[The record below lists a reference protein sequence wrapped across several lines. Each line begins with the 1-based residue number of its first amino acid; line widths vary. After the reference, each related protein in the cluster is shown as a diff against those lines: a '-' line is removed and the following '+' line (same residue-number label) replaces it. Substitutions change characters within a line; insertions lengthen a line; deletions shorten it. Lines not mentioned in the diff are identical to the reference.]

1 MLLEVKDIQ
10 LVRNGPHNRFNLHK
24 GEILGFAGLVGSG
37 RTELA
42 LGMMGAL
49 PTVSKDVWLRGEKVS
64 LDDPAQAL
72 ACGIGLLPES
82 RKSEGLI
89 TAFSIREN
97 ISLNNLPK
105 YQNAS
110 GLIDKAKECAS
121 VDALMRQLSIKA
133 PSGESLVVNLSGG
146 NQQKVVIARWIN
158 HHCDV
163 LVFDEPTRGID
174 VGAKAQIYALMRSLT
189 EQGYAIIMISSE
201 LPEVIGMCDRVA
213 VSTRAP
219 SSRYWKRP
227 PSILKRSCAMQQ
239 GAQVNTSINTAG
251 TGRLRLNL
259 ARLLRSPAFYPF
271 VGLVVVTLVMIL
283 ASDTFLTASNLS
295 NIARQVSINAIIAV
309 GMTCVILTGGIDLS
323 VGPVMALS
331 GTLTAGL
338 MVAGLPPGLA
348 IGAGLLVGV
357 AFGIGNGL
365 FVAYLHMP
373 PIIVT
378 LATMGIARGFGLM
391 YTDGY
396 PISGL
401 PEWFAFF
408 GRASVFGLQVP
419 ILIML
424 ITYLAAYV
432 LLQHTRIGRY
442 IYAIGGN
449 EEAVRLSGVRA
460 ARFKLLVYGIS
471 GFTAAIA
478 GLVLTSR
485 LMSGQPNAGVS
496 FELDAIAAVVLG
508 GASIAGGRGVI
519 IGTLLGAMLLGVLN
533 NGLNMLGVSPYVQS
547 VIKGGIILLAIFIS
561 RQRHR

>member
-1 MLLEVKDIQ
+1 
-10 LVRNGPHNRFNLHK
+10 
-24 GEILGFAGLVGSG
+24 
-37 RTELA
+37 
-42 LGMMGAL
+42 
-49 PTVSKDVWLRGEKVS
+49 
-64 LDDPAQAL
+64 
-72 ACGIGLLPES
+72 
-82 RKSEGLI
+82 
-89 TAFSIREN
+89 
-97 ISLNNLPK
+97 
-105 YQNAS
+105 
-110 GLIDKAKECAS
+110 
-121 VDALMRQLSIKA
+121 
-133 PSGESLVVNLSGG
+133 
-146 NQQKVVIARWIN
+146 
-158 HHCDV
+158 
-163 LVFDEPTRGID
+163 
-174 VGAKAQIYALMRSLT
+174 
-189 EQGYAIIMISSE
+189 
-201 LPEVIGMCDRVA
+201 
-213 VSTRAP
+213 
-219 SSRYWKRP
+219 
-227 PSILKRSCAMQQ
+227 MQQ

-401 PEWFAFF
+401 PEWFAVF

>member
-1 MLLEVKDIQ
+1 
-10 LVRNGPHNRFNLHK
+10 
-24 GEILGFAGLVGSG
+24 
-37 RTELA
+37 
-42 LGMMGAL
+42 
-49 PTVSKDVWLRGEKVS
+49 
-64 LDDPAQAL
+64 
-72 ACGIGLLPES
+72 
-82 RKSEGLI
+82 
-89 TAFSIREN
+89 
-97 ISLNNLPK
+97 
-105 YQNAS
+105 
-110 GLIDKAKECAS
+110 
-121 VDALMRQLSIKA
+121 
-133 PSGESLVVNLSGG
+133 
-146 NQQKVVIARWIN
+146 
-158 HHCDV
+158 
-163 LVFDEPTRGID
+163 
-174 VGAKAQIYALMRSLT
+174 
-189 EQGYAIIMISSE
+189 
-201 LPEVIGMCDRVA
+201 
-213 VSTRAP
+213 
-219 SSRYWKRP
+219 
-227 PSILKRSCAMQQ
+227 
-239 GAQVNTSINTAG
+239 VNTSINAAG

-283 ASDTFLTASNLS
+283 ASDTFLTAGNLS

-348 IGAGLLVGV
+348 IGAGMLVGV

-378 LATMGIARGFGLM
+378 LATMGIARGLGLM

-401 PEWFAFF
+401 PEWFAVF
-408 GRASVFGLQVP
+408 GRASVLGIQVP

-424 ITYLAAYV
+424 LTYLAAYV

-471 GFTAAIA
+471 GLTAAIA

-547 VIKGGIILLAIFIS
+547 VIKGAIILLAIFIS

>member
-1 MLLEVKDIQ
+1 
-10 LVRNGPHNRFNLHK
+10 
-24 GEILGFAGLVGSG
+24 
-37 RTELA
+37 
-42 LGMMGAL
+42 
-49 PTVSKDVWLRGEKVS
+49 
-64 LDDPAQAL
+64 
-72 ACGIGLLPES
+72 
-82 RKSEGLI
+82 
-89 TAFSIREN
+89 
-97 ISLNNLPK
+97 
-105 YQNAS
+105 
-110 GLIDKAKECAS
+110 
-121 VDALMRQLSIKA
+121 
-133 PSGESLVVNLSGG
+133 
-146 NQQKVVIARWIN
+146 
-158 HHCDV
+158 
-163 LVFDEPTRGID
+163 
-174 VGAKAQIYALMRSLT
+174 
-189 EQGYAIIMISSE
+189 
-201 LPEVIGMCDRVA
+201 
-213 VSTRAP
+213 
-219 SSRYWKRP
+219 
-227 PSILKRSCAMQQ
+227 MQQ
-239 GAQVNTSINTAG
+239 GAQVNTSIS
-251 TGRLRLNL
+251 TGDSSRLRLNL
-259 ARLLRSPAFYPF
+259 ARLVRSPAFYPF
-271 VGLVVVTLVMIL
+271 VGLVVVTVVMIF

-348 IGAGLLVGV
+348 IGAGLLIGV

-401 PEWFAFF
+401 PEWFGFF
-408 GRASVFGLQVP
+408 GRQSLLGIQVP

-424 ITYLAAYV
+424 VTYLVAYV

-471 GFTAAIA
+471 GLTAAIA

-485 LMSGQPNAGVS
+485 LMSGQPNAGIG

-519 IGTLLGAMLLGVLN
+519 VGTLLGAMLLGVLN

-547 VIKGGIILLAIFIS
+547 VIKGAIILLAIFIS
-561 RQRHR
+561 RQRHK

>member
-1 MLLEVKDIQ
+1 
-10 LVRNGPHNRFNLHK
+10 
-24 GEILGFAGLVGSG
+24 
-37 RTELA
+37 
-42 LGMMGAL
+42 
-49 PTVSKDVWLRGEKVS
+49 
-64 LDDPAQAL
+64 
-72 ACGIGLLPES
+72 
-82 RKSEGLI
+82 
-89 TAFSIREN
+89 
-97 ISLNNLPK
+97 
-105 YQNAS
+105 
-110 GLIDKAKECAS
+110 
-121 VDALMRQLSIKA
+121 
-133 PSGESLVVNLSGG
+133 
-146 NQQKVVIARWIN
+146 
-158 HHCDV
+158 
-163 LVFDEPTRGID
+163 
-174 VGAKAQIYALMRSLT
+174 
-189 EQGYAIIMISSE
+189 
-201 LPEVIGMCDRVA
+201 
-213 VSTRAP
+213 
-219 SSRYWKRP
+219 
-227 PSILKRSCAMQQ
+227 MQQ
-239 GAQVNTSINTAG
+239 GAQVNTSINCAE
-251 TGRLRLNL
+251 TGWLRLNL
-259 ARLLRSPAFYPF
+259 ARLVRSPAFYPF
-271 VGLVVVTLVMIL
+271 IGLLVVTAVMIV

-348 IGAGLLVGV
+348 IGAGLLIGV

-401 PEWFAFF
+401 PEWFGFF
-408 GRASVFGLQVP
+408 GRQSLLGIQVP

-424 ITYLAAYV
+424 VTYLMAYV

-471 GFTAAIA
+471 GLTAAIA

-485 LMSGQPNAGVS
+485 LMSGQPNAGIG

-519 IGTLLGAMLLGVLN
+519 VGTLLGAMLLGVLN

-547 VIKGGIILLAIFIS
+547 VIKGAIILLAIFIS
-561 RQRHR
+561 RQRHK